1 MRNSV
6 RALEGSGCITAQTLF
21 RTSEYP
27 NLPTLEELA
36 DKTGKG
42 NFFRLADYGL
52 NGAYALDQAWHEGWE
67 TLAALLATTKATS
80 R

>member
-1 MRNSV
+1 M
-6 RALEGSGCITAQTLF
+6 
-21 RTSEYP
+21 
-27 NLPTLEELA
+27 EELA